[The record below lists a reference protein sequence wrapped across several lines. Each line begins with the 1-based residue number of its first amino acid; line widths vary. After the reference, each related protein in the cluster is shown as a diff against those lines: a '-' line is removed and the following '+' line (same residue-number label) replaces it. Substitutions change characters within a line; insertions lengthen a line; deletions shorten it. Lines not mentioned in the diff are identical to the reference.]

1 MASEGSLNSGGST
14 GSVILITTK
23 EDLISVRG
31 TVIKA
36 YNCVKQWI
44 ILSIGTVSKCAAFC
58 VKALSLNPRCD
69 LLILVSTSFL
79 SL

>member
-23 EDLISVRG
+23 EDLISGRG

-36 YNCVKQWI
+36 FNCVKQWI
-44 ILSIGTVSKCAAFC
+44 ISSIGTVSKCAAFC
-58 VKALSLNPRCD
+58 VEVPSLIPRCD
-69 LLILVSTSFL
+69 LLIVVSTYFL